1 MSKRVLITEPVP
13 GDAASFLKQHG
24 FEVAVG
30 NRGELD
36 SEEALSAALRK
47 FDAALTMLSNPVSGE
62 VLKSNPQLK
71 IVANF
76 AVGFNNIDTEVARD
90 LGIRVAN
97 TPDVLSEAT
106 ADIALGLLLS
116 VARHFNAAESQ
127 LRSGGFNGWHPMGFL
142 GTELHGKTAGIL
154 GMGRIGA
161 AIARRLRGFGVNI
174 YYHNR
179 SRAEATV
186 ERELNARFF
195 TDLTAMLEVCDF
207 VFLSAPLTP
216 QTHHIINKDRISRLK
231 SDAIL
236 INTGRGP
243 LVDEAAL
250 AAALL
255 DGKLGGAGLDVFE
268 FEPRVHPDLLR
279 APNTVLLPHIGSGT
293 HETRQAMGMMAAQA
307 IASVLNNSG
316 TDSLKNLIV

>member
-1 MSKRVLITEPVP
+1 MPKRVLITEPVP
-13 GDAASFLKQHG
+13 GEAAAFLKEQG
-24 FEVAVG
+24 FEVTVG
-30 NRGELD
+30 NRGDLD
-36 SEEALSAALRK
+36 RADALAAA
-47 FDAALTMLSNPVSGE
+47 FQGMDAALTMLSNPVNAD
-62 VLKSNPQLK
+62 VLRGNTQLK

-76 AVGFNNIDTEVARD
+76 AVGFNNIDTEVARE

-106 ADIALGLLLS
+106 ADIALGMLLS
-116 VARHFNAAESQ
+116 VARHLTAAEAQ
-127 LRSGGFNGWHPMGFL
+127 LRSGAFDGWHPMGFL

-161 AIARRLRGFGVNI
+161 AIARRLRGFGI
-174 YYHNR
+174 QIAYHNR
-179 SRAEATV
+179 SRVHASV
-186 ERELNARFF
+186 EKELNARFF
-195 TDLTAMLEVCDF
+195 PDLPTMLEVSDF

-216 QTHHIINKDRISRLK
+216 QTHHIINKERIARLK
-231 SDAIL
+231 SGTIL

-279 APNTVLLPHIGSGT
+279 TPNTVLLPHIGSGT
-293 HETRQAMGMMAAQA
+293 HETRQAMGMMAAKA
-307 IASVLNNSG
+307 IACVLNNSG